1 MSRLIV
7 LKQAVFV
14 RQGTFGN
21 DWTVVSVGRQT
32 LLRAVRGRPGALLNI
47 SGAQNDC
54 SQDDSSTSKVSALE
68 GRRLASTS
76 DSHTSVRGCNT
87 GRHPDLSDLRMR
99 LHTSPLCDLAH
110 ITSISKP

>member
-7 LKQAVFV
+7 LKRAVFA

-21 DWTVVSVGRQT
+21 DWMVVSAGRQT
-32 LLRAVRGRPGALLNI
+32 LLRAVRGRPRALLNI

-54 SQDDSSTSKVSALE
+54 SQEDSSTSKVSALE
-68 GRRLASTS
+68 VRRLASTS
-76 DSHTSVRGCNT
+76 DSRTSVRGCNT
-87 GRHPDLSDLRMR
+87 GRHPGLSGLRMR